1 VQIVRGYYETK
12 YNLVHRKRIHKKWE
26 NYSSPQG
33 ALLDMIAREIMQT
46 GFHTLSPK
54 DTIAEAVR
62 HFQSAVEDE
71 GKKVFGLMVTDENDH
86 LVGMLSMYD
95 ILLFIQP
102 KHVHIW
108 GEMEDI
114 DPTQLYDERL
124 EKVKSILVGDIMTTE
139 VVTINSDTHLMV
151 IADIMIKKHIRR
163 LPVVDG
169 REVVGIVFVSDVFHH
184 LLKKFI
190 VKTP

>member
-1 VQIVRGYYETK
+1 
-12 YNLVHRKRIHKKWE
+12 
-26 NYSSPQG
+26 
-33 ALLDMIAREIMQT
+33 MIAREIMQT
-46 GFHTLSPK
+46 RFHTLTPH
-54 DTIAEAVR
+54 DTIAEAVK
-62 HFQSAVEDE
+62 HFQPELED
-71 GKKVFGLMVTDENDH
+71 GQKKVFGLMVTDENDH

-114 DPTQLYDERL
+114 DPSQLYDERL

-139 VVTINSDTHLMV
+139 VVTITPDTHLMV

-169 REVVGIVFVSDVFHH
+169 REVVGIVFVSDVFHQ

-190 VKTP
+190 VNPP

>member
-1 VQIVRGYYETK
+1 MF
-12 YNLVHRKRIHKKWE
+12 
-26 NYSSPQG
+26 
-33 ALLDMIAREIMQT
+33 ACEIMQT
-46 GFHTLSPK
+46 GFHTLSPR

-62 HFQSAVEDE
+62 QFQRASDAEQ
-71 GKKVFGLMVTDENDH
+71 KKVFGLMVTDENDQ

-114 DPTQLYDERL
+114 DPSQLYDERL
-124 EKVKSILVGDIMTTE
+124 EKVKSILVGDIMTAE
-139 VVTINSDTHLMV
+139 VMTITPGTHLVV
-151 IADIMIKKHIRR
+151 IADMMIKRHIRR

-184 LLKKFI
+184 LLSKF
-190 VKTP
+190 VV

>member
-1 VQIVRGYYETK
+1 
-12 YNLVHRKRIHKKWE
+12 
-26 NYSSPQG
+26 
-33 ALLDMIAREIMQT
+33 MIARDIMQT
-46 GFHTLSPK
+46 RFHTLSPR
-54 DTIAEAVR
+54 DTIREAVR
-62 HFQSAVEDE
+62 HFQTVIEDE
-71 GKKVFGLMVTDENDH
+71 HKKVFGLMVTDENDH

-114 DPTQLYDERL
+114 DPTALYEERL

-139 VVTINSDTHLMV
+139 VVTITPVTHLMV

-184 LLKKFI
+184 LLKKFLI
-190 VKTP
+190 NPP

>member
-1 VQIVRGYYETK
+1 
-12 YNLVHRKRIHKKWE
+12 
-26 NYSSPQG
+26 
-33 ALLDMIAREIMQT
+33 MIAHDIMQT
-46 GFHTLSPK
+46 KFHTLSPR
-54 DTIAEAVR
+54 DTIAEAVK
-62 HFQSAVEDE
+62 HFLIASED
-71 GKKVFGLMVTDENDH
+71 GQKKVFGLMVTDEDDH

-114 DPTQLYDERL
+114 DPSQLYDERL

-139 VVTINSDTHLMV
+139 VVTITPDSHLMV

-163 LPVVDG
+163 LPVVDDQ
-169 REVVGIVFVSDVFHH
+169 EVVGIVYVSDVFHH
-184 LLKKFI
+184 LLEKFI
-190 VKTP
+190 L